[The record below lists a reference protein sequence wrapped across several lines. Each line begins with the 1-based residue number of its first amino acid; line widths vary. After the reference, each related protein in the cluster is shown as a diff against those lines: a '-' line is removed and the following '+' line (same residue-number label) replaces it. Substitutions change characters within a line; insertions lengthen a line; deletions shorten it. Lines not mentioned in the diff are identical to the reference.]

1 MVTIKSSLKIMF
13 DPGTSSYEMNEKPLS
28 QIKLGSSTPK
38 SSGADATEFSKSI
51 KDRLLSANASNAC
64 KDRKRYSSILDYT
77 RKKQRDLVEV
87 VLEIKTPLTDC
98 SNSENER
105 NSNNDNNSD
114 SNNDNNSDSNNSSSN
129 NFIDRN
135 SNKNDNNSNNDNEN
149 DSSSSNNN
157 NNDSNNN
164 NNNNNN
170 NEDDNSN
177 NNSNNNNNDNNNNS
191 NNKNNYNDSSS
202 NNNNND
208 NNNNSNNNNED
219 HSKQKIDKENPK
231 PSRSAAETV
240 FSVTRSLEANENLCL
255 TESQDSVEHDEET
268 NVSEVQGS
276 QKLVASEHVRNVD
289 TLKRKLRNE
298 ITSLECQSEE
308 ICADRSV
315 SKKMKLEDKK
325 RGDVTN
331 RKTVTVQFDLE
342 KLRTKI
348 AGNREQRSNQARCFR
363 ATITPGHNQSAEEEL
378 KRHVTKDMFG
388 KMEIIGQFNQGF
400 IISKLK
406 DDLFIID
413 QHASDEKYNFE
424 EQRKNTVLKSQR
436 LISPQ
441 ALELTAVNESILI
454 EDIDVFKKN
463 GFDFVID
470 ENAPVSQRVKL
481 VSLPVSRNWSF
492 GKPDIDELIFM
503 LSDSPGVS
511 FRPSNV
517 RKMFASRACR
527 MSIMVGTAL
536 TKAQMRRVVGH
547 MGEMEHPWNCPHGR
561 PTMRHVVNLSMVRK

>member
-1 MVTIKSSLKIMF
+1 
-13 DPGTSSYEMNEKPLS
+13 MNEKPLS

-51 KDRLLSANASNAC
+51 KDRLLSANTSNAC

-170 NEDDNSN
+170 NDD
-177 NNSNNNNNDNNNNS
+177 D
-191 NNKNNYNDSSS
+191 
-202 NNNNND
+202 
-208 NNNNSNNNNED
+208 NNNSNNNNED

-413 QHASDEKYNFE
+413 QHASDEKHNFE

-511 FRPSNV
+511 FRPSNI

-536 TKAQMRRVVGH
+536 TNAQMRRVVGH

>member
-38 SSGADATEFSKSI
+38 PSGADATEFSKSI
-51 KDRLLSANASNAC
+51 KDRLLSANTSNAC

-77 RKKQRDLVEV
+77 RKKQKDLVEV
-87 VLEIKTPLTDC
+87 VLEMKTPLTDC

-105 NSNNDNNSD
+105 N

-135 SNKNDNNSNNDNEN
+135 SNKNDNNSNNEN
-149 DSSSSNNN
+149 DSSSNNN

-164 NNNNNN
+164 N
-170 NEDDNSN
+170 DDNSN
-177 NNSNNNNNDNNNNS
+177 NNDNN
-191 NNKNNYNDSSS
+191 S

-231 PSRSAAETV
+231 PSRSVAETV
-240 FSVTRSLEANENLCL
+240 FSVTRSLEANENLYL
-255 TESQDSVEHDEET
+255 TESQDSVEHDEGT

-276 QKLVASEHVRNVD
+276 PKLVASKHVRNVD

-536 TKAQMRRVVGH
+536 TNAQMRRVVGH